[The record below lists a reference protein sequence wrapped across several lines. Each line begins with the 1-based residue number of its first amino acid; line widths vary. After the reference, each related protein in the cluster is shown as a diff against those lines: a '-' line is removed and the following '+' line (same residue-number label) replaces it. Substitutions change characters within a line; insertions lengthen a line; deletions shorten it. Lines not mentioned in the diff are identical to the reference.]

1 VSALLDVAGIDVF
14 YGSVQALRGVS
25 LSVVEGEMVA
35 LLGANGA
42 GKSTLLR
49 AASGLQPV
57 AAGSVA
63 FDGAEVGPNGS
74 AVGTQELAR
83 RGLVHVTERRDL
95 FPSLTVEE
103 NLRYGFWTR
112 RRAGRAAWT
121 AALAEAFDR
130 FPELAGRRGQTAATL
145 SGGEQQLLAVA
156 RALMASPRLLLLDE
170 LSLGLAPVLVERLF
184 EVLRSVNAAG
194 GAVLLVEQFVGA
206 ALANS
211 SRAYVLAKGEV
222 CLAEASADLL
232 GDPALVASYLG
243 GPAGAGAGAAANPPL
258 PPPTPLPGPGAG
270 PTGLGGPGGRRPR
283 RPTRPRP
290 A

>member
-1 VSALLDVAGIDVF
+1 MSALLDIADIDVF

-25 LSVVEGEMVA
+25 LSVGEGEMVA

-57 AAGSVA
+57 AAGAVA
-63 FDGAEVGPNGS
+63 FDGAAVGSSGS
-74 AVGTQELAR
+74 AVDTQALAR

-95 FPSLTVEE
+95 FPSLTIEE

-121 AALAEAFDR
+121 AALDEAFDR
-130 FPELAGRRGQTAATL
+130 FPELAGRRAQPAATL

-194 GAVLLVEQFVGA
+194 CAVLLVEQFVGA
-206 ALANS
+206 ALANT

-243 GPAGAGAGAAANPPL
+243 GPAGAGAGAAGHPSL
-258 PPPTPLPGPGAG
+258 PPPTPLPGPGS
-270 PTGLGGPGGRRPR
+270 TGPGGSGGPRPR